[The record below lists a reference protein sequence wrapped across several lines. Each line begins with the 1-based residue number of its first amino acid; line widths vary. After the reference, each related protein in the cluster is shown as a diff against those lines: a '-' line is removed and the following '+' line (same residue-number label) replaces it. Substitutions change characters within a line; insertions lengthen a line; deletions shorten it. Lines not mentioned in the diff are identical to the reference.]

1 MNVHESNEF
10 NSCVMKAGKVKK
22 IRF

>member
-1 MNVHESNEF
+1 LNVHESNEF

>member
-1 MNVHESNEF
+1 
-10 NSCVMKAGKVKK
+10 MKAGKVKK